1 MSEEAIRSV
10 CGPKLLVRYEEL
22 SLKTVPHRNAE
33 IRIVNARFKRRIS
46 HVPNSFLK
54 RKSIVLTFFFS
65 LLHELHICIR
75 FHPHEMRSGL

>member
-54 RKSIVLTFFFS
+54 RKSIVLTFFFP
-65 LLHELHICIR
+65 
-75 FHPHEMRSGL
+75 FA